1 MCAMCRTRVC
11 GEIGGR
17 SPHHITLIY
26 EAHVPNPCTL
36 ISPDLPSLPAV
47 THSRTDQE
55 CVRLTDFVARPP
67 NGRDLHLRKINS
79 RFRASECVGVGLVS
93 TVPFPFDV
101 VFRVR
106 PVWTY
111 MKSNLPMCFRCR
123 RQAHESRPIPSMT
136 STESL

>member
-17 SPHHITLIY
+17 SPHHITLI
-26 EAHVPNPCTL
+26 ESTCPQPRAL
-36 ISPDLPSLPAV
+36 ISPDLPSLPAA
-47 THSRTDQE
+47 THSSTDRE
-55 CVRLTDFVARPP
+55 CVRLTDFGARPP

-79 RFRASECVGVGLVS
+79 RFRASGCVGVGLVS

-123 RQAHESRPIPSMT
+123 RQAHKSRAIPSMT
-136 STESL
+136 STERL